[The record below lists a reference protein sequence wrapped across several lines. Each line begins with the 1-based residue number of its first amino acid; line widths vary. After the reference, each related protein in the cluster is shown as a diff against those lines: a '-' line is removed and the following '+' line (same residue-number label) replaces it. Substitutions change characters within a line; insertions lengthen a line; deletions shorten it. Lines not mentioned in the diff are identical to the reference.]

1 MILIGKM
8 KTSSGTRV
16 LVVEDDR
23 SIAGFVEP
31 ELERLG
37 FRVRCAY
44 DGPSGLREVLEFR
57 PEIVILDIMLPGLD
71 GVGVLK
77 EIRHG
82 GGRVPVIMLTARDAT
97 IDKVHS
103 LDLGADDYVTK
114 PFEMEELL
122 ARLRA
127 LLRRAEGEEVL
138 RVEDLE
144 VNTATREVRRGTREI
159 ELTAREYALL
169 EFMARNPRRVLSR
182 EFLLSRV
189 WDQEYGVT
197 TNVVEV
203 YMGYLRKKVDAPGE
217 RPLIRTIRGAGY
229 ALRGT

>member
-1 MILIGKM
+1 MRP
-8 KTSSGTRV
+8 GTRV
-16 LVVEDDR
+16 LLVEDDR

-44 DGPSGLREVLEFR
+44 DGLSGLSEVREFR
-57 PEIVILDIMLPGLD
+57 PEIVVLDIMLPGLD
-71 GVGVLK
+71 GVRVLK
-77 EIRHG
+77 EIRSG
-82 GGRVPVIMLTARDAT
+82 GSKVPVIMLTARDAT
-97 IDKVHS
+97 LDKVHS

-122 ARLRA
+122 ARMRA

-169 EFMARNPRRVLSR
+169 EFMARNPRRRS
-182 EFLLSRV
+182 E
-189 WDQEYGVT
+189 EHT
-197 TNVVEV
+197 
-203 YMGYLRKKVDAPGE
+203 
-217 RPLIRTIRGAGY
+217 
-229 ALRGT
+229 